1 MKTRMLGVT
10 LCAMMAASLT
20 AAAAEVVPPTEKA
33 TEVQLALLLD
43 TSNSMDGL
51 IEQAK
56 AQLWRIVNEF
66 AEAARK
72 GKKLNIQVA
81 LYQYGTPSLGAETGY
96 IKQLVPLSGDL
107 DKVSEE
113 LFRLKTNGG
122 DEYCG
127 TVIKTATDQLKWGTD
142 KNGYRAIFIAGNE
155 PFTQGKVDF
164 NVSCK
169 EAIAKGIVVNTIFCG
184 QHAEGVNTKW
194 KAGADLSDGAYF
206 SINQNERVV
215 DVATPFDKDLAE
227 LSGKI
232 NSTYLAYGRKGV
244 EGAARQTAQDANAAT
259 VAPASVAA
267 RAATKA
273 SALYNNAAWDLVDA
287 VGQKEVKL
295 EAMKEE
301 ELPAELQ
308 KLPVDERK
316 TYVENK
322 QKERAAIQEQITKLS
337 KDRDAFVAAEK
348 KKQAAGAGT
357 NTLDAAI
364 ISAIRT
370 QAGKN
375 GFQF

>member
-1 MKTRMLGVT
+1 MKTNMIRTM
-10 LCAMMAASLT
+10 CAMMMAASLM
-20 AAAAEVVPPTEKA
+20 ARAAEAAPPAEKA

-43 TSNSMDGL
+43 TSSSMDGL

-56 AQLWRIVNEF
+56 SQLWRIVNEF
-66 AEAARK
+66 AEASRK
-72 GKKLNIQVA
+72 GRKLNIQVA

-96 IKQLVPLSGDL
+96 IKQLIPLSGDL

-127 TVIKTATDQLKWGTD
+127 TVIKTAADQLQWGTD

-164 NVSCK
+164 NASCK
-169 EAIAKGIVVNTIFCG
+169 EAIAKGIIVNTIFCG
-184 QHAEGVNTKW
+184 QHDEGVNTKW
-194 KAGADLSDGAYF
+194 KAGADLADGSYF

-215 DVATPFDKDLAE
+215 DIATPFDKELAE

-232 NSTYLAYGRKGV
+232 NGTYLAYGREGAV
-244 EGAARQTAQDANAAT
+244 GAARQAAQDSNAAT

-267 RAATKA
+267 RAQTKA
-273 SALYNNAAWDLVDA
+273 SSLYNNGSWDLVDA
-287 VGQKEVKL
+287 VSQKQVKL
-295 EAMKEE
+295 EEVKDSELPE
-301 ELPAELQ
+301 ELK
-308 KLPVDERK
+308 KLSADERNAF
-316 TYVENK
+316 VETK
-322 QKERAAIQEQITKLS
+322 QKERAAIQEQIAKLG
-337 KDRDAFVAAEK
+337 KDRDAFVAAER
-348 KKQAAGAGT
+348 KKQVAGAGT

-364 ISAIRT
+364 ISAIHA

-375 GFQF
+375 GLQF

>member
-1 MKTRMLGVT
+1 MIRTM
-10 LCAMMAASLT
+10 CAMMMAASLM
-20 AAAAEVVPPTEKA
+20 ARAAEAAPPAEKA

-43 TSNSMDGL
+43 TSSSMDGL

-56 AQLWRIVNEF
+56 SQLWRIVNEF
-66 AEAARK
+66 AEASRK
-72 GKKLNIQVA
+72 GRKLNIQVA

-96 IKQLVPLSGDL
+96 IKQLIPLSGDL

-127 TVIKTATDQLKWGTD
+127 TVIKTAADQLQWGTD

-164 NVSCK
+164 NASCK
-169 EAIAKGIVVNTIFCG
+169 EAIAKGIIVNTIFCG
-184 QHAEGVNTKW
+184 QHDEGVNTKW
-194 KAGADLSDGAYF
+194 KAGADLADGSYF

-215 DVATPFDKDLAE
+215 DIATPFDKELAE

-232 NSTYLAYGRKGV
+232 NGTYLAYGREGAV
-244 EGAARQTAQDANAAT
+244 GAARQAAQDSNAAT

-267 RAATKA
+267 RAQTKA
-273 SALYNNAAWDLVDA
+273 SSLYNNGSWDLVDA
-287 VGQKEVKL
+287 VSQKQVKL
-295 EAMKEE
+295 EEVKDSELPE
-301 ELPAELQ
+301 ELK
-308 KLPVDERK
+308 KLSADERNAF
-316 TYVENK
+316 VETK
-322 QKERAAIQEQITKLS
+322 QKERAAIQEQIAKLG
-337 KDRDAFVAAEK
+337 KDRDAFVAAER
-348 KKQAAGAGT
+348 KKQVAGAGT

-364 ISAIRT
+364 ISAIHA

-375 GFQF
+375 GLQF